1 MILVADCSALVAL
14 ACCDGLLF
22 LESLYGQ
29 VFVSEEVY
37 SECTIAGK
45 PYADILSEYLHGK
58 VRCINP
64 NNQKTIIG
72 IADKGETQAMQL
84 YLQLEADNLLIDNKH
99 GKKIAMQNKINTIGS
114 LTVLIIAKQQNL
126 IPAIK
131 PHIEMIRN
139 SNVFIADVVLD
150 TALRI
155 VKEL

>member
-1 MILVADCSALVAL
+1 V
-14 ACCDGLLF
+14 
-22 LESLYGQ
+22 
-29 VFVSEEVY
+29 
-37 SECTIAGK
+37 K
-45 PYADILSEYLHGK
+45 
-58 VRCINP
+58 CINP

-84 YLQLEADNLLIDNKH
+84 YLQLEADNLLIDDKH
-99 GKKIAMQNKINTIGS
+99 GKKIAMRNKINTIDS

-131 PHIEMIRN
+131 PHIEMISN